1 MDISGFHPPLCEK
14 KGFLKGAVSSS
25 KEASY
30 EELLLYC
37 ILALPLDWCSQENI
51 CYKMNMFVLFV
62 GLWN

>member
-37 ILALPLDWCSQENI
+37 ILALPLD
-51 CYKMNMFVLFV
+51 
-62 GLWN
+62 